1 MTHDKTFTHSPVLT
15 PILKVDMQVILLH
28 GFGETEDIW
37 DTFTPLLDTDNEY
50 ITLDYSRFTFCQ
62 TIEEYADW
70 LHAEIRQRKV
80 RYFVLIGH
88 SMGGYIA
95 LAYAKKYGDFIAGL
109 GLFHSTAFADS
120 TEKKQ
125 ARDKTVKFLEK
136 HGAATFIEDFLPKMY
151 NDNFLRKN
159 ATYIKQQLLDN
170 QQIPT
175 EALQTATTAM
185 KNREDTRSVLE
196 AADFPVLH
204 IIGKADKFIDY
215 EDALSLISLLKKP
228 YVLILDDIAHAG
240 MHEAPEVCAA
250 VVNSF
255 LAACE

>member
-1 MTHDKTFTHSPVLT
+1 MHV
-15 PILKVDMQVILLH
+15 VLLH

-37 DTFTPLLDTDNEY
+37 KTFIPSLNTHNEY
-50 ITLDYSRFTFCQ
+50 LTLDYSRFTFCQ

-70 LHAEIRQRKV
+70 LHAEILQRKI

-95 LAYAKKYGDFIAGL
+95 LAYAKKYGDFVAGL

-120 TEKKQ
+120 EDKKL
-125 ARDKTVKFLEK
+125 ARDKTIKFLAK
-136 HGAATFIEDFLPKMY
+136 HGAANFIEDFLPKMY
-151 NDNFLRKN
+151 NDDFLRKN
-159 ATYIKQQLLDN
+159 KTYIKQQLLDN

-175 EALQTATTAM
+175 EALQVATTAM

-196 AADFPVLH
+196 AANYPVLH
-204 IIGKADKFIDY
+204 IIGKADKFIDFG
-215 EDALSLISLLKKP
+215 DALTLIPLLKKP
-228 YVLILDDIAHAG
+228 YVLIIDNIAHAG

-250 VVNSF
+250 V
-255 LAACE
+255 

>member
-1 MTHDKTFTHSPVLT
+1 MH
-15 PILKVDMQVILLH
+15 VILLH

-37 DTFTPLLDTDNEY
+37 SSFLPLLTPDNEY

-62 TIEEYADW
+62 TIEEYAGW
-70 LHAEIRQRKV
+70 LHSEILQRKI
-80 RYFVLIGH
+80 RFFTLIGH

-120 TEKKQ
+120 EEKKVN
-125 ARDKTVKFLEK
+125 RDKTVKFLAK

-151 NDNFLRKN
+151 NDDFLRKN
-159 ATYIKQQLLDN
+159 RTYIKQQLIDN

-175 EALQTATTAM
+175 DALQIATTAM

-196 AADFPVLH
+196 AASFPILH
-204 IIGKADKFIDY
+204 IIGKADKFIDFN
-215 EDALSLISLLKKP
+215 DALSLIPLIKKP
-228 YVLILDDIAHAG
+228 YVLILDEIAHAG
-240 MHEAPEVCAA
+240 MHEAPEACAA
-250 VVNSF
+250 IVNSF
-255 LAACE
+255 LNACE